1 MVVPPS
7 LVAMGR
13 HRSPF
18 LPCTMAVADWREV
31 GIVGSTMLDYRSLS
45 KGVRKRHEL
54 RLDSFVISVKVGM
67 RAPIRLAFVV
77 AISSTGLSSS
87 FATGF
92 SFSSSTSATSTAS
105 LLTKCT
111 FHPRFGGHVVAS
123 LSASSTTRLNAATAK
138 ELAESGTEESQISS
152 HTWPYA
158 PRDFDRRDGITRRH
172 ILHTTAVGVY
182 HIDSNAV
189 EALTKYYTN
198 VFQRVETDVLDVL

>member
-77 AISSTGLSSS
+77 APAALAYRRPSRPDSPSPPLHRRHRLHRYSRSIHFIHVL
-87 FATGF
+87 AD
-92 SFSSSTSATSTAS
+92 TS
-105 LLTKCT
+105 LRRYQH
-111 FHPRFGGHVVAS
+111 HPQHGSMRQRPRNLPNRV
-123 LSASSTTRLNAATAK
+123 LKNPKYPPTR
-138 ELAESGTEESQISS
+138 G
-152 HTWPYA
+152 P
-158 PRDFDRRDGITRRH
+158 TRRETS
-172 ILHTTAVGVY
+172 IDGMESPDDIFYTQPRLVY
-182 HIDSNAV
+182 HIDSHAV